1 MIMRLFQVMVAVL
14 AASPSSAFEQR
25 YPLKVAEGQRILL
38 DQEGAPFLV
47 VGDTAW
53 SLIVQLHEA
62 DIDQYLDDRRSRG
75 FNAII
80 VNLIEHKFCTDPPRT
95 RAGLAPFKKDGDLS
109 APEAAYFD
117 FAHRVVAKACD
128 RGIAVWLTP
137 AYLGAGG
144 GDEGW
149 FRDIKAGGRATLR
162 AYGRFVGKRFA
173 DLPNIV
179 WLIGGDFTPKKD
191 DLWTVTELAEGIR
204 EVDRAHLM
212 SGHGAGPLGG
222 RGI

>member
-109 APEAAYFD
+109 VRNPRTLISPTGSSRRHAIADAL
-117 FAHRVVAKACD
+117 
-128 RGIAVWLTP
+128 AVWLTP

-149 FRDIKAGGRATLR
+149 FRDIKAGGLCNAESLWQIRGEAVRGPAQHRLADR
-162 AYGRFVGKRFA
+162 GRFRPRKTTCGRSPSLPKAFA
-173 DLPNIV
+173 RSIV
-179 WLIGGDFTPKKD
+179 LT
-191 DLWTVTELAEGIR
+191 
-204 EVDRAHLM
+204 
-212 SGHGAGPLGG
+212 
-222 RGI
+222 